1 MRALW
6 ALVRTDL
13 GLYLADKR
21 TLLMHVAAP
30 IIIAAFFGY
39 LFSDRNDDEPGKI
52 PIAVADLDRSPMSK
66 DIVTALG
73 KDAMLAVSVVDEAA
87 GLAEVRRGKQHVL
100 IVIPSGFGTATG
112 PALFQLGARP
122 EIVLH
127 YDPSQ
132 GTSLQ
137 VVRGLLA
144 QSVMQIASAAT
155 LTGDSPALDDLQRAV
170 DGNAEIDDS
179 TRSDLK
185 AIFDT
190 AARLNQRNTA
200 AEPSATPD
208 GNGRQGG
215 LTVPYTLKELEAGA
229 SDKVPYNSFAH
240 SFAGMSVQ
248 FVLFAGITF
257 GVGLLDMRR
266 AGLWRRLRASPLS
279 RSTLLLSRLIT
290 CSLAALIIMV
300 VVYSVAMLVFGVRIQ
315 GSLPG
320 FAAVLLAFC
329 IMTAAFGLFIAA
341 FGKTPEAT
349 RGLSTFVVLLLV
361 MLGGAWIPTFT
372 FPAWM
377 QRITAYIPTRWA
389 IDGLDAMTWRGLD
402 FSAAV
407 QPTLLMLGFS
417 AVCLAVAVKAFK
429 WEE

>member
-1 MRALW
+1 
-6 ALVRTDL
+6 
-13 GLYLADKR
+13 
-21 TLLMHVAAP
+21 
-30 IIIAAFFGY
+30 
-39 LFSDRNDDEPGKI
+39 
-52 PIAVADLDRSPMSK
+52 
-66 DIVTALG
+66 
-73 KDAMLAVSVVDEAA
+73 
-87 GLAEVRRGKQHVL
+87 
-100 IVIPSGFGTATG
+100 
-112 PALFQLGARP
+112 
-122 EIVLH
+122 
-127 YDPSQ
+127 
-132 GTSLQ
+132 
-137 VVRGLLA
+137 VRGLLA

-155 LTGDSPALDDLQRAV
+155 FTGDSPALNDLQRAV
-170 DGNAEIDDS
+170 ERSDQLDDS

-185 AIFDT
+185 SIFDT
-190 AARLNQRNTA
+190 AARLNRRNPAGASDA
-200 AEPSATPD
+200 AATD
-208 GNGRQGG
+208 GGTRGG
-215 LTVPYTLKELEAGA
+215 LTVPYTLKELQAGA

-290 CSLAALIIMV
+290 CALAALLIMI
-300 VVYSVAMLVFGVRIQ
+300 VVYAVAMLVFDVRIQ

-320 FAAVLLAFC
+320 FVAVLLAFC
-329 IMTAAFGLFIAA
+329 VMTAAFGLFIAA

-361 MLGGAWIPTFT
+361 MLGGAWVPTFA

-377 QRITAYIPTRWA
+377 QQLTAYIPTRWA

-402 FSAAV
+402 FNAAV

-417 AVCLAVAVKAFK
+417 AACLAAAVKAFR

>member
-6 ALVRTDL
+6 ALIRTDL
-13 GLYLADKR
+13 GLYLADRR
-21 TLLMHVAAP
+21 TLLMHIAAP
-30 IIIAAFFGY
+30 IVMAAFFGY
-39 LFSDRNDDEPGKI
+39 LFSDRNDEAPGKI
-52 PIAVADLDRSPMSK
+52 PVAVADLDQSTLSR
-66 DIVTALG
+66 DIVGALG
-73 KDAMLAVSVVDEAA
+73 KDAMLAVSAIDEAA
-87 GLAEVRRGKQHVL
+87 GLAAVRRGKQHVL
-100 IVIPSGFGTATG
+100 VVIPAGFGAAAG
-112 PALFQLGARP
+112 PALFQLRDRP

-155 LTGDSPALDDLQRAV
+155 FTADSPALDELQRAV
-170 DGNAEIDDS
+170 ESNAQLDNP
-179 TRSDLK
+179 TRSDLQS
-185 AIFDT
+185 IFDT
-190 AARLNQRNTA
+190 VARLNQRSPPADSSTA
-200 AEPSATPD
+200 AD
-208 GNGRQGG
+208 GNGTQGG
-215 LTVPYTLKELEAGA
+215 LTVPYTLKELEAGG

-257 GVGLLDMRR
+257 GVGLLEMRR
-266 AGLWRRLRASPLS
+266 FGLWRRLRASPLS
-279 RSTLLLSRLIT
+279 RSTLLLGRFIT
-290 CSLAALIIMV
+290 CALASLIVMV
-300 VVYSVAMLVFGVRIQ
+300 VVYAVAMLAFGVRIQ

-329 IMTAAFGLFIAA
+329 VMTAAFGLLIAA

-349 RGLSTFVVLLLV
+349 RGLTTFVVLLLV
-361 MLGGAWIPTFT
+361 MLGGAWVPTFT
-372 FPAWM
+372 FPAWI
-377 QRITAYIPTRWA
+377 QQITAFIPTRWA
-389 IDGLDAMTWRGLD
+389 IDGLDAMTWRGLE

-407 QPTLLMLGFS
+407 QPTLLMLAFS
-417 AVCLAVAVKAFK
+417 GTCLVVAVKAFR

>member
-13 GLYLADKR
+13 GLYLADRR
-21 TLLMHVAAP
+21 TLLMHIVAP
-30 IIIAAFFGY
+30 IVIAAFFGY
-39 LFSDRNDDEPGKI
+39 LFSDRKGDDPGKI
-52 PIAVADLDRSPMSK
+52 PIAVADLDQSQMSK

-73 KDAMLAVSVVDEAA
+73 NDAMLAVTAVEEAA

-100 IVIPSGFGTATG
+100 VVIPAGFGTATG
-112 PALFQLGARP
+112 PALFQLRAKP
-122 EIVLH
+122 EIALH

-132 GTSLQ
+132 ATSLQ

-155 LTGDSPALDDLQRAV
+155 FTGDSPALNDLQRAV
-170 DGNAEIDDS
+170 EANAEIDDS

-185 AIFDT
+185 SIFDT
-190 AARLNQRNTA
+190 AARLNQRNRPGDAGTA
-200 AEPSATPD
+200 TD
-208 GNGRQGG
+208 GNGTQGG

-257 GVGLLDMRR
+257 GVGLLEMRR

-279 RSTLLLSRLIT
+279 HGTLLLSRLIT
-290 CSLAALIIMV
+290 CALAALIIMI
-300 VVYSVAMLVFGVRIQ
+300 VVYAVAMLVFGVRIQ

-361 MLGGAWIPTFT
+361 MLGGAWVPTFT

-377 QRITAYIPTRWA
+377 QQLTAYIPTRWA

-402 FSAAV
+402 FSASV

-417 AVCLAVAVKAFK
+417 AVCLAVAVKAFR